1 MSVVVRLFE
10 PKDGVAVRRAVKAVY
25 DEYNLTW
32 DPDEYHADLFDIEA
46 EYMTDSSR
54 FWVGEVD
61 GDVVGCIGIVT
72 FPTLPGEVGET
83 VVHEGFVRVAG
94 TDCEL
99 IRLYV
104 HPEGR
109 RTGLGSKLTEVVI
122 EEARARGCR
131 LMELWSDKRFVD
143 AHRLYQRFGATVV
156 GDRICDDPD
165 ISPEFGLML
174 PVR

>member
-1 MSVVVRLFE
+1 MPALVRPFE
-10 PKDGVAVRRAVKAVY
+10 SGDAKAVRRAVKAVY
-25 DEYNLTW
+25 DEYRLTW
-32 DPDEYHADLFDIEA
+32 DPAEYHADLYDIEG
-46 EYMTDSSR
+46 EYMTDASR

-61 GDVVGCIGIVT
+61 GDVVGCIGIMT
-72 FPTLPGEVGET
+72 FPTLPGEAGET
-83 VVHEGFVRVAG
+83 VLHEGVVRVAA

-165 ISPEFGLML
+165 VSPEFGLML